1 MRCMQVK
8 KKSNTEFIIIMA
20 SLMSLAS
27 LSIDALLPGIKDIAE
42 AIGISDPKNNQL
54 LISMIF
60 LGIGV
65 GQLILGPL
73 SDSIGRKFTIYI
85 GFAIFALA
93 SFLCIFSNSLEAMVA
108 GRFLQG
114 FGLAAPRT
122 ISIAMVRDKFTGDLM
137 GKIMSFVMGI
147 FILAPVIAPAYGKLM
162 LDSFGWESI
171 FISQLIFGVF
181 VILWLGLRQAETLK
195 PEGRKKVSLTLFT
208 NGLSEYFKYKQTVLF
223 TVVIGFIFA
232 AFIVFLSSSQQIFQE
247 QYGLIDEFPFIF
259 SGIAFVMGF
268 SSFLNGGLVI
278 KFGMLK
284 LTKIFTILFTVSSLV
299 YVLLYYGTPNPN
311 LNILLI
317 FMSAAVFS
325 LGFIFGNVNALAMEP
340 IGHIAGI
347 GAALSGFLSTLIAV
361 PIATLIGQ
369 YIDISVWPLFVGF
382 SVCGFLSIALIQLL
396 PAKKNME
403 NQEVDKTMIA
413 SKLVVENK

>member
-1 MRCMQVK
+1 MKVK

-93 SFLCIFSNSLEAMVA
+93 SFLCIFSTSLELMVA

-181 VILWLGLRQAETLK
+181 VILWLGLCQAETLK

-317 FMSAAVFS
+317 FM
-325 LGFIFGNVNALAMEP
+325 LNE
-340 IGHIAGI
+340 
-347 GAALSGFLSTLIAV
+347 T
-361 PIATLIGQ
+361 
-369 YIDISVWPLFVGF
+369 
-382 SVCGFLSIALIQLL
+382 
-396 PAKKNME
+396 
-403 NQEVDKTMIA
+403 
-413 SKLVVENK
+413 